1 MFKKPAQIK
10 PSSNIKTS
18 ERKRLLS
25 VIGDTYSIPLNELS
39 KEEIEK
45 IVPPTIKKA
54 SFVNFEKVTGS
65 IYFDENEIPV
75 WFHTRD
81 SDIYPTI
88 FTLMKYPT
96 LLPTIKTHPH
106 VLGILSKGADLMLP
120 GTIPPFDPRTIR
132 GAIVGIVSHEEP
144 DKITAIGH
152 CKLNLP
158 QFDSVVGRSG
168 IAVGIIHHLH
178 DTLLEK
184 KYLKI
189 PESKGSDIDQK
200 QEESDTLKQSQQ
212 EETTPPLVKKQ
223 DEFPELTTEDID
235 QLFIKSL
242 KSINNIEQIGR
253 AHV

>member
-132 GAIVGIVSHEEP
+132 GAIVGIVSLEEP

-168 IAVGIIHHLH
+168 IAVGIIH
-178 DTLLEK
+178 
-184 KYLKI
+184 
-189 PESKGSDIDQK
+189 
-200 QEESDTLKQSQQ
+200 
-212 EETTPPLVKKQ
+212 
-223 DEFPELTTEDID
+223 
-235 QLFIKSL
+235 
-242 KSINNIEQIGR
+242 
-253 AHV
+253 